1 MLRKGVYH
9 YEYMDDLEKFNETSL
24 PEKEDFYNYLNMEDI
39 TDADY
44 VHAKRVCKD
53 FEIKNIGE
61 YNDFYVESDTLLLAD
76 VFENFRNMC
85 LKIDEL
91 DPACSLTATGIVLQA
106 ASKKTKVKLY
116 LLTDINIL
124 LMVEKVIRRAIC
136 HSTYQ

>member
-1 MLRKGVYH
+1 MRHH
-9 YEYMDDLEKFNETSL
+9 YY
-24 PEKEDFYNYLNMEDI
+24 P
-39 TDADY
+39 
-44 VHAKRVCKD
+44 HAKRVCKY
-53 FEIKNIGE
+53 FEIKISKAYHGLRVQSN
-61 YNDFYVESDTLLLAD
+61 TLLLAD

-91 DPACSLTATGIVLQA
+91 DPACSLTATGIALQA

>member
-1 MLRKGVYH
+1 MRHH
-9 YEYMDDLEKFNETSL
+9 YY
-24 PEKEDFYNYLNMEDI
+24 P
-39 TDADY
+39 
-44 VHAKRVCKD
+44 HAKRVCKY
-53 FEIKNIGE
+53 FEIKISKE
-61 YNDFYVESDTLLLAD
+61 YHGLRVQSNTLLLAD

-91 DPACSLTATGIVLQA
+91 DPACSLTTTGIALQA